1 MEDKRLS
8 DLLVNIKQL
17 DNGRQRI
24 TISYKDEKGD
34 NYNEQ
39 YQCEGYLKYFQPD
52 ANSVVIQ
59 EIKAS
64 KDRNY
69 PMIII
74 FSRLEKG
81 HSLNYF
87 CLTDEPI
94 INENLKD
101 IKKMIIRQ
109 FGLEAVYSYQYGYL
123 TSAWYDKIIYDEK
136 TQTFQVEV
144 IMETAKGIVRL
155 VGELDTDGHLI
166 DDTMYIP
173 QLSMACLVDEDN
185 LYESLE
191 SYKNKIER
199 MLTKKENT
207 KEKKAYVEYEYQ
219 LYLNRKRKKVVW
231 K

>member
-34 NYNEQ
+34 NYSEQ
-39 YQCEGYLKYFQPD
+39 YQFEGYLKYFQPD

-59 EIKAS
+59 EMKAS

-74 FSRLEKG
+74 FSRLENG
-81 HSLNYF
+81 HSLNCF

-101 IKKMIIRQ
+101 IKKMII
-109 FGLEAVYSYQYGYL
+109 
-123 TSAWYDKIIYDEK
+123 T
-136 TQTFQVEV
+136 
-144 IMETAKGIVRL
+144 
-155 VGELDTDGHLI
+155 
-166 DDTMYIP
+166 
-173 QLSMACLVDEDN
+173 LS
-185 LYESLE
+185 
-191 SYKNKIER
+191 
-199 MLTKKENT
+199 ENT
-207 KEKKAYVEYEYQ
+207 IFQFQRTV
-219 LYLNRKRKKVVW
+219 YLLSIANKVFANIFCYIFLFL
-231 K
+231 KYFHNYTCCYLSIF